1 MRDHTNPLKNIPP
14 EAFSIIQA
22 SHKDF
27 LTYLADI
34 PRRYPNGR
42 ITYINN
48 HDYIPLL
55 QFNEEDQDR
64 LDHLKIDSL
73 SELLEYITAD
83 TSSILFIEYHLSW
96 FKPDNKEEMIQFC
109 DICKNRAR
117 RGGPVVVVTAI
128 MDRNLLVLEGKA
140 DHFFQVLTWEL
151 KKVRAIKEQTYLDS
165 LSVGPI
171 GVMEKRRVYGQTKL
185 EW

>member
-22 SHKDF
+22 SNKDF
-27 LTYLADI
+27 LTCLADI
-34 PRRYPNGR
+34 PRRYPSGR

-48 HDYIPLL
+48 HEFVPLL
-55 QFNEEDQDR
+55 QFKEEEQDR

-73 SELLEYITAD
+73 SELLEYITSD
-83 TSSILFIEYHLSW
+83 TSTILFIEYHLSW
-96 FKPDNKEEMIQFC
+96 FIPDKEEEMIQFNE
-109 DICKNRAR
+109 ICKARAR
-117 RGGPVVVVTAI
+117 RGAPVVVVTAI

-140 DHFFQVLTWEL
+140 DHFFQVRTWEL

-165 LSVGPI
+165 LSVGPG
-171 GVMEKRRVYGQTKL
+171 GVMEKGRVYG
-185 EW
+185 

>member
-14 EAFSIIQA
+14 EAFSIYQA
-22 SHKDF
+22 AHKDF
-27 LTYLADI
+27 LTCLADI
-34 PRRYPNGR
+34 PRRYPTGR
-42 ITYINN
+42 IMYINN
-48 HDYIPLL
+48 HDYVPLL
-55 QFNEEDQDR
+55 QFKEEEQDR
-64 LDHLKIDSL
+64 LDHLKIGSL
-73 SELLEYITAD
+73 SELLEFISTD
-83 TSSILFIEYHLSW
+83 TSAILFIEYHLSW
-96 FKPDNKEEMIQFC
+96 FKPDKEEEMIQFNEV
-109 DICKNRAR
+109 CKARAR

-140 DHFFQVLTWEL
+140 DNFFQVRTWEL

-165 LSVGPI
+165 IPAGSV